1 MRLLA
6 LRLNKRNLIF
16 SGSLYQH
23 WPWPRPLLG
32 NQPWEAPQ
40 GDALCSSPIPQ
51 TPADYTYTHIHTY
64 WLQTITHTDTSPKPQ
79 IPTPPS
85 LWTASLTSGS
95 GTSAKLGCRTWMAAC
110 QSWITSPVAK
120 SCVYVVI
127 MCFLLL
133 RCFFPVLTL
142 YSQKEHSLG
151 VVFFFFSS
159 LTLCMLYI
167 SSIPCLPVL
176 STPLSYCMYVWTGW
190 WLISLVLVTSDNK
203 GLLLLL
209 LLHGRVSEWL
219 VSSVNITI
227 LPNCVKTYYV
237 CSVCIISVSFYEV
250 LHMRSKLNLTFSIIL
265 NEKHLENAHVVGE
278 HYKNE
283 NSVFKCIRINGPR
296 HFKYVSGSKT
306 VDNP

>member
-1 MRLLA
+1 MVD
-6 LRLNKRNLIF
+6 
-16 SGSLYQH
+16 QH
-23 WPWPRPLLG
+23 LDQHVLSFPAPSTSTGLGQLG

-40 GDALCSSPIPQ
+40 GDALCVPPPFLRHLLI
-51 TPADYTYTHIHTY
+51 THTHTY
-64 WLQTITHTDTSPKPQ
+64 RLQTITHTDTSPKPR

-151 VVFFFFSS
+151 VVFFFLLSHLMYAVYFFNSLSS
-159 LTLCMLYI
+159 CPVYPIVILY
-167 SSIPCLPVL
+167 V
-176 STPLSYCMYVWTGW
+176 CMYVWTGW

-209 LLHGRVSEWL
+209 LEMTS
-219 VSSVNITI
+219 TA
-227 LPNCVKTYYV
+227 
-237 CSVCIISVSFYEV
+237 
-250 LHMRSKLNLTFSIIL
+250 LNT
-265 NEKHLENAHVVGE
+265 
-278 HYKNE
+278 
-283 NSVFKCIRINGPR
+283 
-296 HFKYVSGSKT
+296 SG
-306 VDNP
+306 DQNN